1 MKSNSTIGNSIYS
14 ESEEM
19 THQSYIDSPLGH
31 VLITADVHRILSV
44 LVMDSREPIEESE
57 TETIRRCK
65 QQLQEYF
72 EGKRKTFDLP
82 LAQEGT
88 PFQQKVWQQLTT
100 IPFGQTITYMQ
111 LAKALGDPKSIRAAG
126 TANGKNKLWIIVPCH
141 RVVGTD
147 GRLVGYAGGLHRKK
161 WLLNHE
167 AKMSGALTLG
177 L

>member
-1 MKSNSTIGNSIYS
+1 
-14 ESEEM
+14 M
-19 THQSYIDSPLGH
+19 THQSYIDSPLGP
-31 VLITADVHRILSV
+31 VLITADVHCILSV

-57 TETIRRCK
+57 TETIHQCK

-161 WLLNHE
+161 WLLDHE

>member
-1 MKSNSTIGNSIYS
+1 
-14 ESEEM
+14 M
-19 THQSYIDSPLGH
+19 THQSYLDTPLGP
-31 VLITADVHRILSV
+31 VLITGDEAAIHAVSI
-44 LVMDSREPIEESE
+44 MDTRTPIED
-57 TETIRRCK
+57 TETPPIRQCK

-72 EGKRKTFDLP
+72 DGQRKTFDLP
-82 LAQEGT
+82 LAPEGT

-100 IPFGQTITYMQ
+100 IPYGQTITYMQ
-111 LAKALGDPKSIRAAG
+111 LAKMLGDPKCIRAAG

-161 WLLNHE
+161 WLLDFE
-167 AKMSGALTLG
+167 AHAMGALTLG

>member
-1 MKSNSTIGNSIYS
+1 
-14 ESEEM
+14 M
-19 THQSYIDSPLGH
+19 TQQSYIDTPLGP
-31 VLITADVHRILSV
+31 VLITADEHHILSV

-57 TETIRRCK
+57 TEAIRRCK

-72 EGKRKTFDLP
+72 DGQRKTFDLP

-88 PFQQKVWQQLTT
+88 PFQQKVWHQLTA

-161 WLLNHE
+161 WLLDHE

>member
-1 MKSNSTIGNSIYS
+1 
-14 ESEEM
+14 M
-19 THQSYIDSPLGH
+19 THQSYTDSPLGP
-31 VLITADVHRILSV
+31 VLITGDEHSIHAVSIC
-44 LVMDSREPIEESE
+44 DSRTPVQD
-57 TETIRRCK
+57 TETDPIRLCK

-72 EGKRKTFDLP
+72 AGSRKTFDLP

-100 IPFGQTITYMQ
+100 IPFGQTITYMH
-111 LAKALGDPKSIRAAG
+111 LAKLLGDPKCIRAAG

-147 GRLVGYAGGLHRKK
+147 GKLVGYAGGIHRKK
-161 WLLNHE
+161 WLLDHE
-167 AKMSGALTLG
+167 ARMSGALTLG